1 VLGSAEKQ
9 RLAAMFQFTQI
20 GPPVIWAGDELG
32 MTGGNDP
39 DNRRSM
45 EWALATDTN
54 DTLTL
59 YKMLIYARTA
69 YASLAEGSVT
79 SLLVGNDIY
88 AYGREIAAGNFI
100 SDAVVVLNRAASDTS
115 VTVDVSLLAGLE
127 AGETLC
133 DVLTGNSYAVSA
145 SRTLSLT
152 VPATNGIILVNFAGD
167 IDSDGDVDNKDFAV
181 LAARWMNQ
189 YCIGPGWC
197 DGCDLNKNGSVNIED
212 MAQWAQTWLLNRN
225 P

>member
-1 VLGSAEKQ
+1 
-9 RLAAMFQFTQI
+9 
-20 GPPVIWAGDELG
+20 

-45 EWALATDTN
+45 EWNLATDTN

-59 YKMLIYARTA
+59 YKMLIHARTTYTA
-69 YASLAEGSVT
+69 LAEGSVT
-79 SLLVGNDIY
+79 SLLVDNDIY

-100 SDAVVVLNRAASDTS
+100 SDAVVVLNRAGSIRRSPWMS
-115 VTVDVSLLAGLE
+115 VCLRDWNREKSFG
-127 AGETLC
+127 
-133 DVLTGNSYAVSA
+133 DVLTGTTYAVSA
-145 SRTLSLT
+145 SHTLSLT
-152 VPATNGIILVNFAGD
+152 VPATHGIILVNSTGD
-167 IDSDGDVDNKDFAV
+167 IDSDGDVDNDDFAF

-197 DGCDLNKNGSVNIED
+197 DGCDLNKTEPLILKIC
-212 MAQWAQTWLLNRN
+212 QWAQNWLLNRT